1 MTMLRSSESTIDR
14 NPKTNTGEDASTA
27 LERICQQRH
36 PHLQSQD
43 PELYSLIIAQA
54 RHETDT
60 LKMIPSENYASF
72 AVLEATG
79 SILTNKYCEGYPAA
93 RYYEGNEFM
102 DQIEQLAI
110 DRLKALFGAEHANV
124 QPYSGS
130 PANQAV
136 TRALAP
142 PGSKIMGMPVPAGG
156 HLTHGWKVNF
166 SGMDYQTV
174 HYGPRPD
181 TGLLDYDQ
189 IRDIARRERPRMIWV
204 GATAYPRTLDYA
216 AFAEIAQEVEAYLV
230 ADIAHINGLIVGGVH
245 PNPVPFCDVVSSTC
259 HKMLRGP
266 RAGFILSR
274 IEDRWQRK
282 YFPDSNLNLAKR
294 IDRAVFPGLQGGP
307 HMHVIAAMAVAF
319 KEAATPAFRDYARQV
334 VANARRLA
342 EKLLEKGY
350 RLVSGG
356 TDTHLLVMDFRDAP
370 YSGKDVA
377 QALAKAGIIAN
388 FNMVPGDP
396 RKPFITSGVRLG
408 TPALTTRGMKEPE
421 MDRIAGWID
430 TVCRNLE
437 RIEEVAPRVRAE
449 IAELCRQFP
458 PPGILI

>member
-1 MTMLRSSESTIDR
+1 MLKSSPSDQVRRSSSPSMSVE
-14 NPKTNTGEDASTA
+14 NTPTVEEVCS
-27 LERICQQRH
+27 RRY
-36 PHLQSQD
+36 PHLQAQD
-43 PELYSLIIAQA
+43 PEIFRLVVAQSE
-54 RHETDT
+54 HEYNT

-136 TRALAP
+136 TRALVP
-142 PGSKIMGMPVPAGG
+142 PGCKIMGMPVPAGG

-166 SGMDYQTV
+166 SGMDYEVV
-174 HYGPRPD
+174 HYGPRVD
-181 TGLLDYDQ
+181 TGMLDYDE
-189 IRDIARRERPRMIWV
+189 IRDLARRERPRMIWV
-204 GATAYPRTLDYA
+204 GATAYPRILDYSV
-216 AFAEIAQEVEAYLV
+216 FAEIAQEVEAYLV

-245 PNPVPFCDVVSSTC
+245 PNPVPHCDVVSSTC

-266 RAGFILSR
+266 RAGFILSP
-274 IEDRWQRK
+274 IEDRWQHK
-282 YFPDSNLNLAKR
+282 YYPESKLNLAKR

-307 HMHVIAAMAVAF
+307 HMHVIAAMAVTF
-319 KEAATPAFRDYARQV
+319 KEAATPQFREYARQV

-342 EKLLEKGY
+342 QRLMEKGY
-350 RLVSGG
+350 QLVSGG
-356 TDTHLLVMDFRDAP
+356 TDTHLLVMDFRDRP
-370 YSGKDVA
+370 FTGKDVA

-396 RKPFITSGVRLG
+396 RKPFVTSGVRLG

-421 MDRIAGWID
+421 MDRVAEWID
-430 TVCRNLE
+430 RVCQNLD
-437 RIEEVAPRVRAE
+437 RIDEIAPQIRAE

-458 PPGILI
+458 PPGLLV

>member
-1 MTMLRSSESTIDR
+1 MLKSSPSDQVRRSSSPSMSVE
-14 NPKTNTGEDASTA
+14 NTPTVEEVCS
-27 LERICQQRH
+27 RRY
-36 PHLQSQD
+36 PHLQAQD
-43 PELYSLIIAQA
+43 PEIFRLVVAQSE
-54 RHETDT
+54 HEYNT

-136 TRALAP
+136 TRALVP
-142 PGSKIMGMPVPAGG
+142 PGCKIMGMPVPAGG

-166 SGMDYQTV
+166 SGMDYEVV
-174 HYGPRPD
+174 HYGPRVD
-181 TGLLDYDQ
+181 TGMLDYDE
-189 IRDIARRERPRMIWV
+189 IRDLARRERPRMIWV
-204 GATAYPRTLDYA
+204 GATAYPRILDYSV
-216 AFAEIAQEVEAYLV
+216 FAEIAQEVEAYLV

-245 PNPVPFCDVVSSTC
+245 PNPVPYCDVVSSTC

-274 IEDRWQRK
+274 IEDRWQHK
-282 YFPDSNLNLAKR
+282 YYPESKLNLAKR

-307 HMHVIAAMAVAF
+307 HMHVIAAMAVTF
-319 KEAATPAFRDYARQV
+319 KEAATPQFREYARQV

-342 EKLLEKGY
+342 QRLMEKGY
-350 RLVSGG
+350 QLVSGG
-356 TDTHLLVMDFRDAP
+356 TDTHLLVMDFRDRP
-370 YSGKDVA
+370 FTGKDVA

-396 RKPFITSGVRLG
+396 RKPFVTSGVRLG

-421 MDRIAGWID
+421 MDRVAEWID
-430 TVCRNLE
+430 RVCQNLD
-437 RIEEVAPRVRAE
+437 RIDEIAPQIRAE

-458 PPGILI
+458 PPGLLV

>member
-1 MTMLRSSESTIDR
+1 MLKPSPSNKTVSSPQSTV
-14 NPKTNTGEDASTA
+14 GE
-27 LERICQQRH
+27 ICSQRH
-36 PHLQSQD
+36 PRLQVED
-43 PELYSLIIAQA
+43 PELFRLVVAQA
-54 RHETDT
+54 EHEHST

-79 SILTNKYCEGYPAA
+79 SILTNKYCEGYPGA

-136 TRALAP
+136 TRALVP

-166 SGMDYQTV
+166 SGMDYDVV
-174 HYGPRPD
+174 HYGPRTD
-181 TGLLDYDQ
+181 TGTLDYDE
-189 IRDIARRERPRMIWV
+189 IRELARRERPRMIWV
-204 GATAYPRTLDYA
+204 GATAYPRILDYGV
-216 AFAEIAQEVEAYLV
+216 FAEIAQEVEAYLV

-245 PNPVPFCDVVSSTC
+245 PNPVPYCDVVSSTC

-274 IEDRWQRK
+274 IEDRWQPK
-282 YFPDSNLNLAKR
+282 YDPNGKLNLAKR

-319 KEAATPAFRDYARQV
+319 KEAATPQFREYARQV

-342 EKLLEKGY
+342 ERLMEKGY
-350 RLVSGG
+350 QLVSGG
-356 TDTHLLVMDFRDAP
+356 TDTHLLVMDFRNAP
-370 YSGKDVA
+370 YTGKDVA

-396 RKPFITSGVRLG
+396 RKPFVTSGVRLG

-421 MDRIAGWID
+421 MDRVADWID
-430 TVCRNLE
+430 RVCRNLE
-437 RIEEVAPRVRAE
+437 RIDEIGPQIRGE
-449 IAELCRQFP
+449 IAEMAHHFP
-458 PPGILI
+458 PPGLLI